1 MYKNVF
7 IISICLNTGT
17 ISSMYL
23 GHRDASTSHSTNEKY
38 RHLPPFD
45 RDVHGLP
52 HWLSGILN
60 NPLIYLANSSGLFQK
75 WDIGFNN
82 RSNFAKRILS
92 RNFPSCSYLAE
103 LE

>member
-1 MYKNVF
+1 VFKNVF
-7 IISICLNTGT
+7 IVSICLNTDT

-23 GHRDASTSHSTNEKY
+23 GHHDASTSHSTNEEY

-75 WDIGFNN
+75 WDIVFIIEAILQSEYYPGISHHAANS
-82 RSNFAKRILS
+82 RS
-92 RNFPSCSYLAE
+92 
-103 LE
+103 